1 MGTKQDTPSGFFS
14 FINGM
19 LHIPEGLVDEEHPP
33 RYKPFDHFEFL
44 RFDRT
49 EEGQKSKCSIKDYC
63 GV

>member
-1 MGTKQDTPSGFFS
+1 
-14 FINGM
+14 M